1 MENRAE
7 WASEGELNF
16 KVSEPE
22 QALRYQMPAYDSMHR
37 VGAGCAKPGGTAGVL
52 RLLSLQKQLGRGL
65 FCCSPVPED
74 PREKPRKWPKAAE
87 RKECRP

>member
-37 VGAGCAKPGGTAGVL
+37 VGAGCAKPGGTAGV
-52 RLLSLQKQLGRGL
+52 
-65 FCCSPVPED
+65 SPVP
-74 PREKPRKWPKAAE
+74 AV
-87 RKECRP
+87 